1 LAPPL
6 FYAIFGTCVQASV
19 GTGGLVA
26 LLTGEQLANFGN
38 LEQRTHAGAIFT
50 LEVGLIIGAMGV
62 FRLAFL
68 VRFLSKPA
76 LSGFIT
82 ASAILIMLS
91 QVKPAI
97 GLPKNDVGGIMTIC
111 FLHPTELDDINVATV
126 VLSFCCFAFLNV
138 PKWLKSSRSQVVKL
152 MSEFKEVLLLVIS
165 ALIAQRLSGPLGI
178 AVIGDVPRGF
188 PSLAWP
194 LHSSEDWELAQQL
207 FPGAVMV
214 ALVTFLSS
222 FAAARKFALKAGYQV
237 IATNELLGLGAA
249 NVAGAFCG
257 GVPTQVGLSRM
268 GIASSM
274 GVKNLLGANVF
285 VAGTV
290 AIILLALSPYIY
302 FVPRC
307 ALNVIIIVGAS
318 SLTEFKQVI
327 WLWSLRST
335 RTRQRTYVT
344 DFLVWWVA
352 FLFTLFL
359 GALKGILGAVVV
371 SLVLI
376 VYQVADPPITTL
388 GYCQCRNRWLNI
400 KERRDTE
407 QRPGILAVRPE
418 GPLFYANIE
427 RLEEFLDEME
437 IAASAADEPL
447 KAIILSFAAVSFLDT
462 SALEALQIMIDAYS
476 KRNIGLL
483 VAHASGQPCQ
493 ILKHALGEH
502 FPEHC
507 LTTPWSV
514 EECVQHLLLQQ
525 KQVIAENDLA
535 DKWSPMVASPN
546 LKGRRVQSLPS
557 MRAESDSDS
566 EVLPSPQ
573 SSESWQIRPLQS
585 SARWTTSPD
594 GTTHAFH
601 RVPSPL

>member
-257 GVPTQVGLSRM
+257 GRGLFSS
-268 GIASSM
+268 ASNCCLCR
-274 GVKNLLGANVF
+274 GEDD
-285 VAGTV
+285 
-290 AIILLALSPYIY
+290 
-302 FVPRC
+302 
-307 ALNVIIIVGAS
+307 S
-318 SLTEFKQVI
+318 S
-327 WLWSLRST
+327 
-335 RTRQRTYVT
+335 
-344 DFLVWWVA
+344 
-352 FLFTLFL
+352 
-359 GALKGILGAVVV
+359 
-371 SLVLI
+371 
-376 VYQVADPPITTL
+376 PITEVKA
-388 GYCQCRNRWLNI
+388 N
-400 KERRDTE
+400 TE
-407 QRPGILAVRPE
+407 LI
-418 GPLFYANIE
+418 
-427 RLEEFLDEME
+427 RL
-437 IAASAADEPL
+437 
-447 KAIILSFAAVSFLDT
+447 
-462 SALEALQIMIDAYS
+462 
-476 KRNIGLL
+476 
-483 VAHASGQPCQ
+483 
-493 ILKHALGEH
+493 
-502 FPEHC
+502 
-507 LTTPWSV
+507 
-514 EECVQHLLLQQ
+514 
-525 KQVIAENDLA
+525 
-535 DKWSPMVASPN
+535 
-546 LKGRRVQSLPS
+546 
-557 MRAESDSDS
+557 
-566 EVLPSPQ
+566 
-573 SSESWQIRPLQS
+573 
-585 SARWTTSPD
+585 
-594 GTTHAFH
+594 
-601 RVPSPL
+601 